1 MSIDG
6 FAVDLDVVSGIRSL
20 LDSLTQAHLAARDAE
35 DRGPATAPGPPPVV
49 ASAVAVVP
57 SWHRDLDRRWLTQH
71 AALLRTHDAAG
82 TALAETVRAYL
93 DVEATLAASA
103 TTPRAAGIAPAV
115 LPALPDTGR
124 DTMVASGQGG
134 AGSGLAGDCEQVA
147 AGWRRRRDLA
157 ADTADR
163 ITTAVRRL
171 EGWTGPA
178 AETFTVWA
186 GRNLIDRWHA
196 LATAADTINRA
207 LLDRPATPHDELPDR
222 LHDDGPPPHVPALT
236 TEPPEPFDD
245 ATLASAAAAEQARA
259 GSTAPPVSSVEH
271 SPPPAVSTPSHEIGG
286 LVPPPRQ
293 PLDPPTVDHAS
304 NPANR
309 LDDDRTDTT
318 ARPSETSTSP
328 PPATATDDTDT
339 SVETTPTSPTPAPDG
354 SPSWAAP
361 APMVPT
367 TAAAGAM
374 ALARAD
380 MAHHV
385 IREITIPPTPP
396 PGPPPA
402 PGQGTD
408 ATLAAPH
415 RPHPPAPPTSPAPDP
430 GPAATRPTVHPTGVG
445 LPWRTRS
452 RADRHARPAMWVNL
466 HPHTPAGVWVD
477 LAAHRGLGLDG
488 PGAHA
493 VTRTAIAELHTH
505 TATRIIGVRAVIDE
519 FLPHGDAGTDAS
531 VEGVDPGGVI
541 QVVDDPYDGL
551 QHLADHARGTRMG
564 CSPCP
569 CLLIAPAPTDPG
581 ARDHLA
587 ATLDRL
593 PGPAAALLVG
603 LWPGTGLHID
613 PDHRVRA
620 HRRPRGADLTGRQ
633 LHPTE
638 PVDLARL
645 LTQQERTAE
654 TESHDQKTTT
664 SPAEPAETP
673 LRLSVLGPVTLTYR
687 TTETSHGDPD
697 VVVEPIPR
705 LGRELLAYLA
715 AHPHGATRDHLID
728 TLCPD
733 TTSRRPET
741 TLHSAL
747 SRLRRALIDTTTDP
761 DTAEIVTTGPR
772 WTLNP
777 AVVTVDHWELLATT
791 TTITEPAARR
801 AALHRVAGSYT
812 DLYAVDVPGLWA
824 HTIRES
830 TRRRYL
836 QIINELVDIE
846 LQHDDAH
853 AALRLLEH
861 ARTLEPRNDTIARA
875 IITLQLRADRTT
887 DAQATYELLRT
898 ELAAIDAEP
907 EPRTRRLIEA
917 ASAPGE
923 PRPDRRRR

>member
-20 LDSLTQAHLAARDAE
+20 LDSLTEAHLAARDAE
-35 DRGPATAPGPPPVV
+35 DRGLVTAPERPSLV
-49 ASAVAVVP
+49 ASPVAVVP
-57 SWHRDLDRRWLTQH
+57 SWHRDLDRRWLAQH
-71 AALLRTHDAAG
+71 AALLCTHDAAG

-93 DVEATLAASA
+93 DVEAALAASA
-103 TTPRAAGIAPAV
+103 TTPRVAGIAPAV
-115 LPALPDTGR
+115 LPVPPDTGR
-124 DTMVASGQGG
+124 DTMVVSGQGG
-134 AGSGLAGDCEQVA
+134 TGSGLGGDCEQVA

-207 LLDRPATPHDELPDR
+207 LLDHPVTPHDEPPDR
-222 LHDDGPPPHVPALT
+222 LPDDGSPPQVPTLT
-236 TEPPEPFDD
+236 TEPRAFDD
-245 ATLASAAAAEQARA
+245 TTPATTAAAQRA
-259 GSTAPPVSSVEH
+259 PASSTAPPVSSVEH
-271 SPPPAVSTPSHEIGG
+271 SPPPTVPTPSNENAG
-286 LVPPPRQ
+286 LVPPPRR
-293 PLDPPTVDHAS
+293 PLDPPTVDHAGS
-304 NPANR
+304 SANR
-309 LDDDRTDTT
+309 LDDDRTDPNSH
-318 ARPSETSTSP
+318 PSATGTPP

-339 SVETTPTSPTPAPDG
+339 TVETTPTSPTPTPDG
-354 SPSWAAP
+354 SPSCAAP
-361 APMVPT
+361 APMAPT

-396 PGPPPA
+396 GPTPA

-415 RPHPPAPPTSPAPDP
+415 RPHPPGPTTSPAPDP
-430 GPAATRPTVHPTGVG
+430 GPAAPRPTVHPTGVG

-452 RADRHARPAMWVNL
+452 RADRHARPAMWVTL

-505 TATRIIGVRAVIDE
+505 TATHIIVVRAVMSE
-519 FLPHGDAGTDAS
+519 LLPHGDIGTDAS
-531 VEGVDPGGVI
+531 VEGVDPDGAV

-551 QHLADHARGTRMG
+551 QHLADHAHSTRMD

-587 ATLDRL
+587 ATLDQL
-593 PGPAAALLVG
+593 PGPTAALLIG

-620 HRRPRGADLTGRQ
+620 HRQPRGADLTGRQ

-638 PVDLARL
+638 AVDLARL
-645 LTQQERTAE
+645 LTPAAPQERTAE
-654 TESHDQKTTT
+654 AETHDEKTTT
-664 SPAEPAETP
+664 SPAERAETP
-673 LRLSVLGPVTLTYR
+673 LHLSVLGPVTLTYR
-687 TTETSHGDPD
+687 PTDTTDRAPD
-697 VVVEPIPR
+697 VVVEQIPR

-747 SRLRRALIDTTTDP
+747 SRLRRALIDTTTDH
-761 DTAEIVTTGPR
+761 DTADVITTGPR

-791 TTITEPAARR
+791 SITEPTARR

-824 HTIRES
+824 HSIRES

-846 LQHDDAH
+846 LQHDDSH
-853 AALRLLEH
+853 TALRLLEH
-861 ARTLEPRNDTIARA
+861 ARTLEPRNDAIARA
-875 IITLQLRADRTT
+875 IITLQLRADRTS

-907 EPRTRRLIEA
+907 EPRTRQLIES
-917 ASAPGE
+917 ASAAGE